1 MKRTVFSLIDGLTNA
16 GFSIDTELEGMYKPM
31 QQIKKQRIE
40 RREREGGLMAT
51 HSVSLNWS

>member
-1 MKRTVFSLIDGLTNA
+1 VNAYSISLIDGLTNA
-16 GFSIDTELEGMYKPM
+16 GSIDTELEGMYKPYAAD
-31 QQIKKQRIE
+31 KSKELE